1 MGMGRLTARA
11 VAPLESE
18 TMCMVARSVA
28 LCFRTATSGLRRVP
42 SCMQAAELPT
52 LRLTTL
58 RTLTRH
64 GASIAVVHVS
74 TPLADVLE
82 MLGDPQVWVCAVD
95 DAGNLQGVL
104 SREEAL
110 RALRDD
116 PDGWVADH
124 MTRSSMSL
132 QAETDI
138 AEACAAVKAEGADHV
153 LVVTAQGHLLGV
165 VQAAV
170 LATYSRAA

>member
-1 MGMGRLTARA
+1 MMH
-11 VAPLESE
+11 
-18 TMCMVARSVA
+18 
-28 LCFRTATSGLRRVP
+28 
-42 SCMQAAELPT
+42 AADVPT

-64 GASIAVVHVS
+64 GASLAIVHVS
-74 TPLADVLE
+74 TPLADLLE
-82 MLGDPQVWVCAVD
+82 PLVDPHAWICAVD
-95 DAGNLQGVL
+95 DAGMLMGVL

-116 PDGWVADH
+116 PEGWVTDH
-124 MTRSSMSL
+124 MTRSSISL
-132 QAETDI
+132 HAETDI
-138 AEACAAVKAEGADHV
+138 AEACAAVEAEGADHV